1 MTSNT
6 QKGLKIF
13 AGLMITAL
21 ALWLSFRKLDWN
33 LLLASFSRINIFWVA
48 LAVANVIF
56 SVYALGWRWRILL
69 DPKDRL
75 PMKTL
80 FRLNILSQYVN
91 IIAPGRL
98 GEIFRSYL
106 GSRESTISAAYF
118 MGTVAIEKIFDFLI
132 FAGLWT
138 LVPALFALTDR
149 VQGSTFALLVSVLLA
164 VLLILFI
171 WRPQI
176 ALKII
181 SLFTRLLPKK
191 IRPRMISFFE
201 RAFEAF
207 IPLKR
212 MKPLLAVIGLTLGL
226 VLDQVLTNLLLFKA
240 FHLQLSFWAAIFLL
254 LAVQVG
260 NIPPS
265 APGKIGI
272 FEYAVI
278 LALAVFDVPKSQ
290 ALSFGI
296 LLHVVAFLPKII
308 LGMFFISSIDLRA
321 LKREN
326 KTLESKA

>member
-21 ALWLSFRKLDWN
+21 ALWLSFRKLDWS
-33 LLLASFSRINIFWVA
+33 LLFASFSRINILWVS
-48 LAVANVIF
+48 LAVGNVIF

-75 PMKTL
+75 PMKSL

-91 IIAPGRL
+91 IIAPGRV

-106 GSRESTISAAYF
+106 GSRESTISAAYL
-118 MGTVAIEKIFDFLI
+118 MGTVAIEKMFDFLI
-132 FAGLWT
+132 FAWLWIS
-138 LVPALFALTDR
+138 VPALFVLSDHVR
-149 VQGSTFALLVSVLLA
+149 GSIFALLVSVLL
-164 VLLILFI
+164 VFLLVLFI

-176 ALKII
+176 GLKII
-181 SLFTRLLPKK
+181 SFFTRPFPKT
-191 IRPRMISFFE
+191 IRPHLISFFE
-201 RAFEAF
+201 RASEAF
-207 IPLKR
+207 LPLKR
-212 MKPLLAVIGLTLGL
+212 MKSLLAVIGLTLGL

-296 LLHVVAFLPKII
+296 LLHVVAFLPKIL
-308 LGMFFISSIDLRA
+308 LGMVFISSVDIGKIRQA
-321 LKREN
+321 KIEN
-326 KTLESKA
+326 PGKV

>member
-21 ALWLSFRKLDWN
+21 AIWLSFRKLDWN
-33 LLLASFSRINIFWVA
+33 LLLTSLSRINIFWTS
-48 LAVANVIF
+48 LAVGNVTF

-75 PMKTL
+75 PMKSL

-91 IIAPGRL
+91 IIAPGRV

-106 GSRESTISAAYF
+106 GSRESTISAAYL

-132 FAGLWT
+132 FAWLWI
-138 LVPALFALTDR
+138 LVPALFALTDQVR
-149 VQGSTFALLVSVLLA
+149 GSILALFVSVLL
-164 VLLILFI
+164 VFLLVLFI

-176 ALKII
+176 GLKII
-181 SLFTRLLPKK
+181 SFFTRPFPKK
-191 IRPRMISFFE
+191 IHSRLISFFE
-201 RAFEAF
+201 RASEAF
-207 IPLKR
+207 LPLKR
-212 MKPLLAVIGLTLGL
+212 TKSLLAVIGLTLGL
-226 VLDQVLTNLLLFKA
+226 VLDQVLTNFLLFKA

-278 LALAVFDVPKSQ
+278 LALSVFGVSKSQ
-290 ALSFGI
+290 ALSYGI
-296 LLHVVAFLPKII
+296 ILHLVAFLPKII